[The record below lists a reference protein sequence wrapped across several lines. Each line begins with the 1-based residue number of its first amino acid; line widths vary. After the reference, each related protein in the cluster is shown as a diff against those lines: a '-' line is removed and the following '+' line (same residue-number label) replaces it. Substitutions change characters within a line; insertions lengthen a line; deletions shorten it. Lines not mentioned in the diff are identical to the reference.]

1 MCYGVLMKTL
11 MIRDEV
17 YEKLKSL
24 KRKNESFSDL
34 LERLISQIDN
44 RTKLE
49 KYFGILSNEEA
60 KKLESEVFR
69 VRKELTK
76 SMASKFDKVLKE
88 LENNH

>member
-1 MCYGVLMKTL
+1 MKTL